1 VRRCIKSTLL
11 MAPETIQTPDFTC
24 ECYCQLQDGG
34 LERPDGPSHRK
45 QQQQQQQEEAVQDSD
60 ANSADEQQNGS
71 SSSSSCSS
79 PAGASPAA
87 AAGDAD
93 CEAQLACA
101 AFDPARF
108 EEFNKQVCN
117 G

>member
-1 VRRCIKSTLL
+1 
-11 MAPETIQTPDFTC
+11 MAPETIQTPVFTC

-45 QQQQQQQEEAVQDSD
+45 QQQQQQEEAVQDSD
-60 ANSADEQQNGS
+60 ANSAYEEQDG
-71 SSSSSCSS
+71 SSSSCST

-87 AAGDAD
+87 AAGGAD

-108 EEFNKQVCN
+108 EEFNKQVS
-117 G
+117 GS